1 MDFCFMLLYKYFFF
15 VRLHFKKKKKKNS
28 RFTWTS
34 KIWKL
39 HLKLVRLKHKKQL
52 FASLCNCAYLWQ
64 VLWNLWNIFGRVFM
78 LFILKYHSNIR
89 ISIRSSC
96 RIDWLSVAIL
106 TRLAQR
112 ERTHHNINS
121 SRKLPVSVG

>member
-1 MDFCFMLLYKYFFF
+1 MDFCFMLLYKCFFF
-15 VRLHFKKKKKKNS
+15 VRLHFKKKKS

-39 HLKLVRLKHKKQL
+39 RLKLIRLKHKKQL
-52 FASLCNCAYLWQ
+52 FASLFNYAYLWQ
-64 VLWNLWNIFGRVFM
+64 VLWNLWIIFGRVFM
-78 LFILKYHSNIR
+78 LFILKYHSNIW

-112 ERTHHNINS
+112 ECTHHNINS
-121 SRKLPVSVG
+121 SRKLHVSVG